1 MVANISRD
9 VLSIVSGE
17 FKTLE
22 QIFSMLSPVDLAGG
36 VDIDLGGPVE
46 NFDSVYKRLINL
58 LENDGHGMYKSE
70 DFMAKLLSLVETRSG
85 TGDKVSEDDL
95 KRRFTIFSNMG
106 TKFFGA
112 VGADT
117 TFDGKKQVKV
127 SGVEPIF
134 GKEFDLKGFPTMLVC
149 SRSPFFHPANR
160 HTRRIETFLNNMPPV
175 VASSLVPYLDVE
187 FQVGSDPTGVPTM
200 NQLRFLLGSV
210 DKVTGTADTAMLEA
224 HQVKND
230 VGEFDYAGMEMFT
243 SPQTLVNPQ
252 PNIAGNGVL
261 NRYNPVLDP
270 FRPFASIDNLTISVT
285 PAVGMFSYKKAQLTI
300 KLHDRSRLAEISDL
314 IRPQSYSNVTIWLT
328 YGWRAPVR
336 SSNPYFEYINN
347 NMLVREAYGVINS
360 NFAFDQVGQV
370 TINLEMFT
378 KGVGELRTMKISDTR
393 GDGQHIMDEIRR
405 LANDISDYRKKLK
418 FDTPEGAS
426 KEVRVFQVLDAA
438 EQGEFPADMK
448 PLDVEK
454 IIDSLKAIKGSKD
467 PELVKQLITKLHTL
481 YKPDQAKKT
490 RFDLKARFET
500 NVTATIKKKFEEL
513 LSGADPFLPN
523 DTNQGVVGSPLVAE
537 VKKYLHDPKNDK
549 IKGFNKGVVSF
560 GKLFSVFAGQCIT
573 TTNVVD
579 ELQVFFYAFNDQCGP
594 VSSHSIAEFPID
606 MQVFLDQYRDHV
618 TRKGGERI
626 TLDDFMQLV
635 VNAQVLDDR
644 AIGYGLRSEYKPYNP
659 EDQGAVVKNEG
670 AFEKKMSQLMSTYGS
685 FKKPAIEMY
694 VETGHERVAT
704 EGDSDLLLQL
714 SYSAK
719 DATMVFDKDVQ
730 GKKLRRIMRIHV
742 YDKQTNPHKAA
753 ATLLKSNDGKTFI
766 EAPSTDYAK
775 KFVDQKTLGGDL
787 FKKAVF
793 DGVTADAK
801 TGRVKFTE
809 FTNARQVKDIVSK
822 MVPTITY
829 GANGTMVT
837 NMNLTS
843 RADPLLSTVNMLR
856 NNTVRN
862 SVTPNGSGEGG
873 IPLRVIPAQLSMSSM
888 GCPLACM
895 AGLFFIDCNTGTTID
910 NIYIVTGLNHVM
922 SPGKFETQWTFGFY
936 DSYGVFEGT
945 PNIIDVIN
953 SISAEMP
960 KKK

>member
-1 MVANISRD
+1 M
-9 VLSIVSGE
+9 SGE

-46 NFDSVYKRLINL
+46 NFNSVYKRLINL

-85 TGDKVSEDDL
+85 VGDSVSEDDL
-95 KRRFTIFSNMG
+95 KRRFTIFSNTG
-106 TKFFGA
+106 AKFFGA
-112 VGADT
+112 AGADT
-117 TFDGKKQVKV
+117 SIDNKGKRVNV
-127 SGVEPIF
+127 SSVEQIF
-134 GKEFDLKGFPTMLVC
+134 GKEFDLSGFPTMLVC

-175 VASSLVPYLDVE
+175 VASSIVPYLDVE
-187 FQVGSDPTGVPTM
+187 FQVGSDPTNVPTM
-200 NQLRFLLGSV
+200 NQLRFLLGPV
-210 DKVTGTADTAMLEA
+210 DKVVGTPNTSMLEA

-230 VGEFDYAGMEMFT
+230 AGEFDYAGMEMFT

-252 PNIAGNGVL
+252 PNVASNGVL
-261 NRYNPVLDP
+261 NRYSPVIDP

-328 YGWRAPVR
+328 YGWRAPVM
-336 SSNPYFEYINN
+336 SNNPYFEYINN

-378 KGVGELRTMKISDTR
+378 KGVNELRTMKISDTR

-405 LANDISDYRKKLK
+405 IANDISDYRKKLK
-418 FDTPEGAS
+418 FDTPEGTN

-454 IIDSLKAIKGSKD
+454 VIDSLRSIKGNKD
-467 PELVKQLITKLHTL
+467 PELVKQLITKLRTL
-481 YKPDQAKKT
+481 YKPDQTKKT

-500 NVTATIKKKFEEL
+500 KVTETIRKKFEEL
-513 LSGADPFLPN
+513 LSGVDPFLPN
-523 DTNQGVVGSPLVAE
+523 DANQGAVGSPLVAE

-573 TTNVVD
+573 SSNIVD

-618 TRKGGERI
+618 TRRGGERI
-626 TLDDFMQLV
+626 TLDDFIQLV

-644 AIGYGLRSEYKPYNP
+644 AIGYGLRTYYKPYDPDNK
-659 EDQGAVVKNEG
+659 DAQVNEHKEK
-670 AFEKKMSQLMSTYGS
+670 AFETATSQLMGTYGS

-719 DATMVFDKDVQ
+719 DATLIFDKDVQ
-730 GKKLRRIMRIHV
+730 GKKLRRIMRIHI

-766 EAPSTDYAK
+766 EAPATDYAK

-787 FKKAVF
+787 FKNAVF
-793 DGVTADAK
+793 DGVTADSK
-801 TGRVKFTE
+801 TGRVKLTE

-837 NMNLTS
+837 NINLTS

-856 NNTVRN
+856 SNTVRN
-862 SVTPNGSGEGG
+862 SVTPNGSGESG
-873 IPLRVIPAQLSMSSM
+873 IPLRVIPAQLSMTSL
-888 GCPLACM
+888 GCALACM
-895 AGLFFIDCNTGTTID
+895 AGLFFIDMNTGTTVD
-910 NIYIVTGLNHVM
+910 NIYVVTGLNHVM
-922 SPGKFETQWTFGFY
+922 APGKFETQWSFAFY

-953 SISAEMP
+953 SISPEMP
-960 KKK
+960 KKQ